1 MKSETESSPT
11 ASRTLGRFL
20 REQRAKLTPTPASE
34 DRRRTPGLRRE
45 EVATRANVSVT
56 WYTFLEQGR
65 GGTPS
70 NSVLERLAR
79 ALELG
84 VADRDILFLLAQNRT
99 APIAPQPRLVVPPTL
114 QRVLDAMTTPAYVR
128 TITWDMVAWNLA
140 TSLVLSDYSRFP
152 VGERNLLKHLFAL
165 SDEYKHLPQWE
176 EFAGFAV
183 AAFKGDLARTR
194 DCPDGMA
201 LAQELCTSNAEFR
214 RMWNDGPV
222 LSHWTGRKQFV
233 HPVLGPL
240 SLDYTSYSIDGTN
253 GLSMVVFTP
262 RTEEETAAIADLV
275 RSQTRRSTD

>member
-1 MKSETESSPT
+1 MKSETEASPP
-11 ASRTLGRFL
+11 ASPALGRFL
-20 REQRAKLTPTPASE
+20 REQRAKLAPTLTTK

-84 VADRDILFLLAQNRT
+84 MADREILFLLAQNRT
-99 APIAPQPRLVVPPTL
+99 APIALQSRLVVPQTL
-114 QRVLDAMTTPAYVR
+114 QRVLDAITTPAYVR
-128 TITWDMVAWNLA
+128 TITWDMVAWNTA
-140 TSLVLSDYSRFP
+140 TSLVLNDYSRYP
-152 VGERNLLKHLFAL
+152 VGERNVLKHLFAL
-165 SDEYKHLPQWE
+165 SEEYKHVPQWQ

-183 AAFKGDLARTR
+183 AAFKVDLARTR
-194 DCPDGMA
+194 DCPEGVA
-201 LAQELCTSNAEFR
+201 LAHELCTSNAEFR

-240 SLDYTSYSIDGTN
+240 SLDYSSYSIDGTS

-262 RTEEETAAIADLV
+262 RTEEEAAAIADLV
-275 RSQTRRSTD
+275 RSQIRVTA